1 MFNYMTNEEYKEEEI
16 VKFLIITNKN
26 IPLIAT
32 KKSDG
37 KNMKKTFNLDYYNDN
52 EVCTYHIDYLQVL
65 LNKYFKNTP
74 LEKYIG
80 ITDNDKTEE
89 IIAELVENNNIVF
102 SNTTLYESM
111 NYKINNKQ
119 NGRLY
124 LNNNTKKD
132 QLIILRD
139 NQPILNNFD
148 NIELYIYKHKKIA
161 ETNYI
166 HNSKKRKLT
175 K

>member
-1 MFNYMTNEEYKEEEI
+1 MINYMTNEEYKEEEI
-16 VKFLIITNKN
+16 VKFLIITNNN

-37 KNMKKTFNLDYYNDN
+37 TPMKKTYNLNYYKDN

-80 ITDNDKTEE
+80 ITNNDKTEE
-89 IIAELVENNNIVF
+89 IIKELVENNNIVF

-148 NIELYIYKHKKIA
+148 NIELYIYKDKKIA

-166 HNSKKRKLT
+166 QNNKKRKLT